1 MLVNKYK
8 GCDLM
13 QQPVENLMRTTMDSI
28 RNMIDVNTVVGDP
41 VETKDGTVAIPISRV
56 SYAFVAGGGDLAKKG
71 EEKPDNDAVDKSYPF
86 AGGTGAGVTVM
97 PIGFLTSSNGQLRML
112 PVAYSNT
119 VDRII
124 DMVPNFIEN
133 IETMIK
139 NRNNES

>member
-1 MLVNKYK
+1 
-8 GCDLM
+8 
-13 QQPVENLMRTTMDSI
+13 
-28 RNMIDVNTVVGDP
+28 
-41 VETKDGTVAIPISRV
+41 
-56 SYAFVAGGGDLAKKG
+56 
-71 EEKPDNDAVDKSYPF
+71 
-86 AGGTGAGVTVM
+86 M

>member
-1 MLVNKYK
+1 
-8 GCDLM
+8 M

-28 RNMIDVNTVVGDP
+28 KNMIDVNTVVGDP

-56 SYAFVAGGGDLAKKG
+56 CYAFVAGGGDLAKKS
-71 EEKPDNDAVDKSYPF
+71 EEKPEAGALDNSLPF
-86 AGGTGAGVTVM
+86 AGGTGAGVTIM

-119 VDRII
+119 IDRVI

-133 IETMIK
+133 IENMIK
-139 NRNNES
+139 NRNSDNSYS

>member
-1 MLVNKYK
+1 
-8 GCDLM
+8 M
-13 QQPVENLMRTTMDSI
+13 QQPVENLMRTTMESI
-28 RNMIDVNTVVGDP
+28 KNMIDVNTVVGDP
-41 VETKDGTVAIPISRV
+41 VETKDGTIAIPISRV
-56 SYAFVAGGGDLAKKG
+56 CYAFVAGGGDLAKKG
-71 EEKPDNDAVDKSYPF
+71 EEKPDDDAFDKSYPF

-112 PVAYSNT
+112 PVAYNNT

-124 DMVPNFIEN
+124 DMVPNFLEN

>member
-28 RNMIDVNTVVGDP
+28 KNMIDVNTVVGDP
-41 VETKDGTVAIPISRV
+41 VETKDGTIAIPISRV

-71 EEKPDNDAVDKSYPF
+71 EEKPDNDPLDKSYPF

-119 VDRII
+119 IDRII

-139 NRNNES
+139 NRNNEC

>member
-28 RNMIDVNTVVGDP
+28 KNMIDVNTVVGDP
-41 VETKDGTVAIPISRV
+41 VETKDGTIAIPISRV

-71 EEKPDNDAVDKSYPF
+71 EEKTDNDPLDKSYPF

-119 VDRII
+119 IDRII

-139 NRNNES
+139 NRNNEC

>member
-28 RNMIDVNTVVGDP
+28 KNMIDVNTVVGDP
-41 VETKDGTVAIPISRV
+41 VETKDGTIAIPISRV

-71 EEKPDNDAVDKSYPF
+71 EEKPDNDPLDKSYPF

>member
-1 MLVNKYK
+1 
-8 GCDLM
+8 M

-28 RNMIDVNTVVGDP
+28 KNMIDVNTVVGDP

-56 SYAFVAGGGDLAKKG
+56 SYAFVAGGGDLKKKS
-71 EEKPDNDAVDKSYPF
+71 EEKADNDALDRNYPF

-133 IETMIK
+133 IENLIK
-139 NRNNES
+139 NRNSDNQDKNNDDQNC

>member
-1 MLVNKYK
+1 
-8 GCDLM
+8 M
-13 QQPVENLMRTTMDSI
+13 QQPVENLMRTTMESI
-28 RNMIDVNTVVGDP
+28 KKMIDVNTVVGDP
-41 VETKDGTVAIPISRV
+41 VETKDGTIAIPISRV
-56 SYAFVAGGGDLAKKG
+56 CYAFVAGGGDLAKKN
-71 EEKPDNDAVDKSYPF
+71 EDKPEAADASDNSYPF

-133 IETMIK
+133 IENMIK
-139 NRNNES
+139 NRNSENTYS